1 MRRFVGPVPPGPSDL
16 TVDLMLKRME
26 QIKIGDVIRFDSMK
40 ECFTADQ
47 IDRHGSTIKAD
58 GTVVEHCGGY
68 VMVRLRNGLIESV
81 NYFDVEAVNHHGF
94 PGYIKRLQTTASL
107 ASLKQIKEKLWS

>member
-1 MRRFVGPVPPGPSDL
+1 MRRFVGPVQPGPKDL
-16 TVDLMLKRME
+16 TEELILKRMA
-26 QIKIGDVIRFDSMK
+26 QIHIGDVIRFDSTK

-47 IDRHGSTIKAD
+47 IDRHSSTIKAD

-68 VMVRLRNGLIESV
+68 VMVRLRRGLIESV
-81 NYFDVEAVNHHGF
+81 NYFDIEAVNHHGF
-94 PGYIKRLQTTASL
+94 PGYVKRIQTTASL